1 MSASPP
7 AADPTGPSAP
17 AAPPAEQPTEE
28 VRPVA
33 AVQPGQEGAQP
44 GTATA
49 EPDVRSG
56 GHAGRAPKSLAAAEA
71 HWQEHES
78 SGSGWDSRESI

>member
-1 MSASPP
+1 MSVPPP
-7 AADPTGPSAP
+7 AADPTGSATS
-17 AAPPAEQPTEE
+17 AAPPAEQATDKA
-28 VRPVA
+28 RPVA
-33 AVQPGQEGAQP
+33 AADPGQECAQP
-44 GTATA
+44 GTAPP

-71 HWQEHES
+71 HWQEHDS